1 MPLSFIIRRRSI
13 STCNSVDALIHFA
26 GDFSE
31 SQIRTTITN
40 SPHPLPPEV
49 ASIIESTWTDALAR
63 LGPRLHD
70 GPMLRLNSWQIAGGN
85 LHLNL
90 GHTSYKPFMG
100 TNLMHAQLADQY
112 GNEILANPL
121 GLSAALESTD
131 GFLLLGRRNNDVA
144 FYPNRIHPFAGT
156 LDQPNVLAGI
166 RKELQEEVNLRAED
180 IADIRCIGLAEDRT
194 IRQPELVFWV
204 KSNRTRA
211 EIERTL
217 DPHEHNE
224 IVAIRC
230 DETEIQYAMRRADL
244 TPIAVATL
252 RVWSYGATRRA

>member
-1 MPLSFIIRRRSI
+1 VNPVEAI
-13 STCNSVDALIHFA
+13 IHFA

-31 SQIRTTITN
+31 SQIRTTFTD
-40 SPHPLPPEV
+40 SPRPLPPAVV
-49 ASIIESTWTDALAR
+49 AIIESTWTDALAR

-100 TNLMHAQLADQY
+100 TNLMHAELADQY

-121 GLSAALESTD
+121 GLSAALESAD
-131 GFLLLGRRNNDVA
+131 GFLLFGHRNNNAA

-156 LDQPNVLAGI
+156 LDQPSVFDGI
-166 RKELQEEVNLRAED
+166 RKELNEELNLRADE

-194 IRQPELVFWV
+194 IRQPELVFRV
-204 KSNRTRA
+204 KSTRTRV

-217 DPHEHNE
+217 DAHEHNE

-230 DETEIQYAMRRADL
+230 DETEIQDAIRRADL
-244 TPIAVATL
+244 TPIAVAML
-252 RVWSYGATRRA
+252 RLSFYGATRRA